1 MPSSSLVALIVA
13 GALTIL
19 MAPVAGAAELNSQ
32 QQRMKDCNGQ
42 ASGMSGTARQNF
54 MSSCLSNKPAE
65 AKKPNCNPAKSK
77 PCGNSCISLDK
88 TCHK

>member
-1 MPSSSLVALIVA
+1 MQKRLLILLVVGVLASW
-13 GALTIL
+13 T
-19 MAPVAGAAELNSQ
+19 APAWAADNSQ
-32 QQRMKDCNGQ
+32 QQRMADCNAKA
-42 ASGMSGTARQNF
+42 ASMTGEARKSF

-65 AKKPNCNPAKSK
+65 TATHPNCNPAKSK